1 LFVRAVDV
9 LRVLL
14 SRDLE
19 LPSNYYVELV
29 EHEVRLNWRQLHE
42 TPRQQID
49 AMGQSLVHSGPF
61 AGVRVR
67 IGELDEV
74 LSVRFRAASD
84 SAVSISSRIMDEA
97 GSQIG
102 HLGLMNLHPVGFRDP
117 EELWRAVQQVVDYM
131 PGYLLSSG
139 RYFHY
144 YGKRLLRP
152 HEWVSFLAQFL
163 MPCVLVSP
171 RYVGHSLH
179 RGFCTLRLN
188 AVPPLKPDI
197 PTLLSFGA
205 ER

>member
-1 LFVRAVDV
+1 VRAVDV

-29 EHEVRLNWRQLHE
+29 EHGVRPNWRQLYK

-49 AMGQSLVHSGPF
+49 AIGQSLLHSGPF

-67 IGELDEV
+67 IGELDEA
-74 LSVRFRAASD
+74 LSRLSAIPD
-84 SAVSISSRIMDEA
+84 CAVSISSRVMDEA
-97 GSQIG
+97 GTQVG
-102 HLGLMNLHPVGFRDP
+102 HLALMNLHPVGFRDP
-117 EELWRAVQQVVDYM
+117 EELRLAVQQVVGCM

-144 YGKRLLRP
+144 YGRRLLKP

-188 AVPPLKPDI
+188 AVPPLKPVV
-197 PTLLSFGA
+197 PTLVSFGP
-205 ER
+205 